1 MIGRTF
7 RHYRVVSRSASRY
20 NRRVSDLGYV
30 PAVILFLGEPSVR
43 PVFVLDV
50 AERSIDLLTRG
61 RFIDDYCNVLTA
73 NGRTVKDDPDLTP
86 EENEHKLFLAA
97 VTEIQKDNDIRI
109 ADTAASL
116 TTVIAQ
122 FYEQALKK
130 AVTVE
135 DYQKLAKTHLELLAE
150 LSAVLQKLSLERAKE
165 SREKET
171 PKEGAL

>member
-1 MIGRTF
+1 M
-7 RHYRVVSRSASRY
+7 
-20 NRRVSDLGYV
+20 
-30 PAVILFLGEPSVR
+30 
-43 PVFVLDV
+43 
-50 AERSIDLLTRG
+50 
-61 RFIDDYCNVLTA
+61 
-73 NGRTVKDDPDLTP
+73 
-86 EENEHKLFLAA
+86 AA

-165 SREKET
+165 RREKET

>member
-1 MIGRTF
+1 M
-7 RHYRVVSRSASRY
+7 
-20 NRRVSDLGYV
+20 
-30 PAVILFLGEPSVR
+30 R

-122 FYEQALKK
+122 FYEQALKNSLRFCRNSRLNALK
-130 AVTVE
+130 SA
-135 DYQKLAKTHLELLAE
+135 AK
-150 LSAVLQKLSLERAKE
+150 KKPRRKE
-165 SREKET
+165 HFEN
-171 PKEGAL
+171 ADA

>member
-1 MIGRTF
+1 M
-7 RHYRVVSRSASRY
+7 
-20 NRRVSDLGYV
+20 
-30 PAVILFLGEPSVR
+30 R
-43 PVFVLDV
+43 PVFGRDV
-50 AERSIDLLTRG
+50 AERSIDLLTRE
-61 RFIDDYCNVLTA
+61 RFIDAYCNVLTA

-165 SREKET
+165 RREKET